1 MTELL
6 TILTTIAL
14 LDSTSILPVATMP
27 LVTMLSS
34 KRPLLTSLSFLSGIF
49 LTYYAS
55 ALLVY
60 AGLDG
65 LFDVL
70 AVWFDKWMA
79 NPDTLDLYLEIALG
93 ATMVVSALLMCRPG
107 RKPAQKQQP
116 KSISPVGVFLFGAF
130 LMLIGMP
137 GALPM
142 FAAIDMILRA
152 DPSGATAALILLYYV
167 FMFTLPLLAIVV
179 IRVVAGDRSEP
190 VFNAINRFL
199 SVWGRR
205 MVIIVLFALGLALL
219 ADGIGWMLGRSFIP
233 ID

>member
-14 LDSTSILPVATMP
+14 LDSTSIVPVATMP

-34 KRPLLTSLSFLSGIF
+34 KRPLLTSLSFLAGIF
-49 LTYYAS
+49 LTYFACS
-55 ALLVY
+55 LLAY

-65 LFDVL
+65 LFDAL
-70 AVWFDKWMA
+70 GVWFDGWKT
-79 NPDTLDLYLEIALG
+79 NPDTPDLYLETALG
-93 ATMVVSALLMCRPG
+93 ALMVVFALLMCRPG
-107 RKPAQKQQP
+107 RKPQKKREP
-116 KSISPVGVFLFGAF
+116 KSISPAGVFLFGAF

-152 DPSGATAALILLYYV
+152 DPPGITAALILLYYV
-167 FMFTLPLLAIVV
+167 FVFILPLVAIVM

-190 VFNAINRFL
+190 VFDAINRFL

-205 MVIIVLFALGLALL
+205 IVIIVLFVLGLALL

-233 ID
+233 IN